1 MEQLYEKT
9 LQNEV
14 LGLFESRVLPKLDE
28 YFKGLFVE
36 LGKVFEQGITY
47 YTNKLNVE
55 ATVQRDAFEKLIQIT
70 FKSTNDVLESAR
82 Q

>member
-1 MEQLYEKT
+1 M
-9 LQNEV
+9 QNEV